1 MIPVW
6 IQNAYDNQ
14 MPSRDSKEVV
24 FSCAECGCEI
34 YEGETIHFIGRKVYC
49 DDCHRE
55 DIAEREI
62 EE

>member
-14 MPSRDSKEVV
+14 TPSRDSKEVIC
-24 FSCAECGCEI
+24 FCAECGCEI
-34 YEGETIHFIGRKVYC
+34 YEGERIHIIGDKVYC

-55 DIAEREI
+55 DVAERS
-62 EE
+62 